1 MEFTY
6 DDYGD
11 TVLYDVF
18 YEAGTYY
25 GGVLVALSD
34 QAEARG
40 DHSRVRTL
48 LDQRIALR
56 RERAS
61 VAPDDR
67 DAQIACI
74 EKWHAQAR
82 HARESLFVQ
91 NAS

>member
-61 VAPDDR
+61 VDPDDR
-67 DAQIACI
+67 DAQISCI

>member
-1 MEFTY
+1 MAFTY

-25 GGVLVALSD
+25 GGVLVALAD
-34 QAEARG
+34 QAEAYG
-40 DHSRVRTL
+40 DESRVQEL
-48 LDQRIALR
+48 VDKQIALQQ
-56 RERAS
+56 ERQG
-61 VAPDDR
+61 VDPDDR

-82 HARESLFVQ
+82 TARENLLKQS
-91 NAS
+91 A

>member
-34 QAEARG
+34 QAEANG
-40 DHSRVRTL
+40 DQERQREL
-48 LDQRIALR
+48 LNMRIALR
-56 RERAS
+56 RERMS
-61 VAPDDR
+61 VDPRDR
-67 DAQIACI
+67 ATQIACI
-74 EKWHAQAR
+74 EKWHALAR
-82 HARESLFVQ
+82 RAREDLVIQ
-91 NAS
+91 IA

>member
-48 LDQRIALR
+48 LDQQIALQH
-56 RERAS
+56 ERAS
-61 VAPDDR
+61 VDPDDR
-67 DAQIACI
+67 DTQIACI

>member
-40 DHSRVRTL
+40 DHNRVRAL

-61 VAPDDR
+61 VDPDDR

-82 HARESLFVQ
+82 QARESLFT
-91 NAS
+91 